1 MYKIWEN
8 EYVKIFNGG
17 FSTAEI
23 HIGVSVC
30 LSLKEEEKYENI
42 IRMDDLFRFLMVLL

>member
-1 MYKIWEN
+1 MNMLKFSMVDSLRQKSIL
-8 EYVKIFNGG
+8 EY
-17 FSTAEI
+17 
-23 HIGVSVC
+23 HC